1 MRDVSRFTAQIAV
14 GIAAAGF
21 LLIVLGWN
29 GAASLDRIPSQM
41 PYVISGGIAGVA
53 LVGVGLTLVLVNEMR
68 RSTAELTTQVQQL
81 IEVSGQPVPGTG
93 PTAVPDDGATVVAG
107 RTTFHR
113 PTCRLVVERSD
124 LQTMSP
130 TAAADRGLAP
140 CRICDARE
148 LAPSA

>member
-14 GIAAAGF
+14 GLAAAGF

-29 GAASLDRIPSQM
+29 GAASLDRIPSQL

-53 LVGVGLTLVLVNEMR
+53 LVGVGLTLILVNEMR
-68 RSTAELTTQVQQL
+68 RTTTQLSTQLQQL
-81 IEVSGQPVPGTG
+81 LEIGGQPAPAAGLTV
-93 PTAVPDDGATVVAG
+93 VPDDGELVVAG

-113 PTCRLVVERSD
+113 TTCRLVVDRTD
-124 LQTMSP
+124 LQTMAP
-130 TAAADRGLAP
+130 AAAAERGLAP

-148 LAPSA
+148 VATA